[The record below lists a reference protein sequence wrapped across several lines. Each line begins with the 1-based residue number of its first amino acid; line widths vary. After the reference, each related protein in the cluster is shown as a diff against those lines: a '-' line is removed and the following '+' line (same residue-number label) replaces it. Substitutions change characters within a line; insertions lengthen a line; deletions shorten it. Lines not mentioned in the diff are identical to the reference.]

1 MVQSVGWFGKQQDRI
16 LTIKDV
22 IVTGFHPLTL
32 HCTEEYAE
40 LPMPSFAMDN
50 MVGEVED
57 LNGHRV
63 TVRTGRLML
72 NAGIVNVEKVYNA

>member
-1 MVQSVGWFGKQQDRI
+1 M
-16 LTIKDV
+16 
-22 IVTGFHPLTL
+22 IVTGFHPLKL
-32 HCTEEYAE
+32 HSTNIESEI
-40 LPMPSFAMDN
+40 PMPSFSIDN

-72 NAGIVNVEKVYNA
+72 NAGVVSVEKVYNV